1 MADFE
6 EALQAL
12 LADPAAMG
20 QIMTLAQ
27 SLGAV
32 PTAEEASEPTQ
43 EVLSQTTASDA
54 PTEDAEP
61 SPTEE
66 NQDAAKAPVF
76 PFPDLGNLGNWGN
89 LGNLGDLGT
98 LTKLMGL
105 FQQGNALDPEAAALL
120 NALRPFLRPERQR
133 KLDRAIRLAALSQ
146 TLRAAYALWKE
157 GDLPV

>member
-27 SLGAV
+27 SLGAA
-32 PTAEEASEPTQ
+32 PTEEAPDPPS
-43 EVLSQTTASDA
+43 EVLSQTADA
-54 PTEDAEP
+54 PTGAAEP
-61 SPTEE
+61 SQPSQSSPNEE
-66 NQDAAKAPVF
+66 SPEAAEAPVF
-76 PFPDLGNLGNWGN
+76 PFPDLGNLGD
-89 LGNLGDLGT
+89 LGDLGK
-98 LTKLMGL
+98 LTRLMGL

>member
-27 SLGAV
+27 SLGAA
-32 PTAEEASEPTQ
+32 PAAEAAPEQTQ
-43 EVLSQTTASDA
+43 EVLSRTAASDA
-54 PTEDAEP
+54 PTEAAEP
-61 SPTEE
+61 SPAEE
-66 NQDAAKAPVF
+66 PQDAAEAPVF
-76 PFPDLGNLGNWGN
+76 PFPDLGNLGD
-89 LGNLGDLGT
+89 LGDLGK